1 MPQPEKLSLSVV
13 VPVYNERDNLSSLTA
28 QILKALT
35 GQVGSFEII
44 YVDDGSTDG
53 SGPLLEELAGY
64 YLEVRVFHFDR
75 NYGQTAAFDAGF
87 HQAGGDLI
95 ATMDGD
101 LQYDPADI
109 LTLLPLAEHYN
120 LVCGWRKDRHD
131 TLVKRLS
138 SRIANAIR
146 NAVIHPAVHATACS
160 PTAFPRQV
168 VGRIPLLEGV
178 HRVFPPLARMLGFT
192 LDA

>member
-75 NYGQTAAFDAGF
+75 NYWQTSALDAEF
-87 HQAGGDLI
+87 HHADGDSI
-95 ATMDGD
+95 ATMDRY
-101 LQYDPADI
+101 LQY
-109 LTLLPLAEHYN
+109 N
-120 LVCGWRKDRHD
+120 
-131 TLVKRLS
+131 
-138 SRIANAIR
+138 
-146 NAVIHPAVHATACS
+146 
-160 PTAFPRQV
+160 
-168 VGRIPLLEGV
+168 
-178 HRVFPPLARMLGFT
+178 PP
-192 LDA
+192 